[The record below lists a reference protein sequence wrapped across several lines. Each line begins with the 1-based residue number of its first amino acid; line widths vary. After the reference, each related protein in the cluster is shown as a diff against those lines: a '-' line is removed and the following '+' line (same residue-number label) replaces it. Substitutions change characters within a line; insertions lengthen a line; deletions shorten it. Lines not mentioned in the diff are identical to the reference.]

1 MREKLLAVQKWQ
13 QYLIMQ
19 PFTIRFDQQSLKY
32 MLDHKISTPFQQK
45 WLSKL
50 ADFDYVVEYKKGV
63 DNKVVDALS
72 RIYLALKSFAWPFS
86 LCTPLSMQTLYN
98 IGKKILTWRKSALKL
113 QISTTSHSL
122 YTWQDGHLRRK
133 SKLEI
138 GNNPMIK
145 DKVLSWLHGSSQ

>member
-72 RIYLALKSFAWPFS
+72 RIYLALKSFA
-86 LCTPLSMQTLYN
+86 
-98 IGKKILTWRKSALKL
+98 
-113 QISTTSHSL
+113 
-122 YTWQDGHLRRK
+122 
-133 SKLEI
+133 
-138 GNNPMIK
+138 
-145 DKVLSWLHGSSQ
+145 